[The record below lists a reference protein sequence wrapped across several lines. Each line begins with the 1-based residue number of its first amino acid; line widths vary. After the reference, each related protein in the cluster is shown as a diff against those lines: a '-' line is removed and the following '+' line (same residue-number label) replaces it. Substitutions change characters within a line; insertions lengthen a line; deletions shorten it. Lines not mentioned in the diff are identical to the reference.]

1 MKKNIKSLS
10 LSKRKISSLN
20 EVEIHGGLA
29 ASATPTIT
37 VTLSFLL
44 CPPDNDINK
53 VLGKPR
59 ATSGCPLII

>member
-20 EVEIHGGLA
+20 KVEIHGGLA

-44 CPPDNDINK
+44 CPPDNDENK
-53 VLGKPR
+53 VPAKPR
-59 ATSGCPLII
+59 ATSGCP